1 MTAIRPNLNFD
12 NEHAEHVPYTA
23 SRQDELTW
31 ERVRQPKK
39 PAPDPMRVKTKKP
52 GPPVDVSAYKKFF
65 DSLG

>member
-31 ERVRQPKK
+31 EHVRQPKK
-39 PAPDPMRVKTKKP
+39 MIQDPIRVKNKKS
-52 GPPVDVSAYKKFF
+52 GPSIDVSAYRKFF